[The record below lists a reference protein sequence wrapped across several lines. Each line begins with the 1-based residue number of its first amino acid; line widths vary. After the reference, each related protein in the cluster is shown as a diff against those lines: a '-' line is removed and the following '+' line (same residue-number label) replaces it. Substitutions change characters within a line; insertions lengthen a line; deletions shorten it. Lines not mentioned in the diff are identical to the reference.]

1 MPYAN
6 KEDQKACYARWREKN
21 PDRYKEHYSKQ
32 NAKKDTVR
40 PRPTAEEKI
49 ERAKK
54 AVADATA
61 RLAIL
66 TQKSAKLIIET
77 QVIET
82 GI

>member
-21 PDRYKEHYSKQ
+21 PDRYREHYGKQ
-32 NAKKDTVR
+32 NAKKPTVR
-40 PRPTAEEKI
+40 PRQTDEEKI
-49 ERAKK
+49 ARAEK

-66 TQKSAKLIIET
+66 TQKSAAKLILET
-77 QVIET
+77 PNPE
-82 GI
+82 

>member
-6 KEDQKACYARWREKN
+6 KEDQKACYARWKEKN

-40 PRPTAEEKI
+40 PRLTAEEKI
-49 ERAKK
+49 ARAEK

-61 RLAIL
+61 RLKIL
-66 TQKSAKLIIET
+66 TQKSAAKLIIET
-77 QVIET
+77 QNPE
-82 GI
+82 

>member
-21 PDRYKEHYSKQ
+21 PDRYKHHYEKQ
-32 NAKKDTVR
+32 NAKKETVR
-40 PRPTAEEKI
+40 PRQTAEEKI
-49 ERAKK
+49 ARAEK

-66 TQKSAKLIIET
+66 TQKSAAKLILET
-77 QVIET
+77 PNPE
-82 GI
+82 